1 MLLSRTGG
9 LAMAGVASVLYA
21 GVVLGRTVLPT
32 SVFFESPGETSAL
45 ELLTMF
51 LNAGTFLIVAIV
63 AGGLAEQ
70 FRATSQELE
79 TQRKDLR
86 DLQAYKDLVF
96 QSVGTGLIALDRDH
110 RITAFNGA
118 AEEITGRSANET
130 IGRPWRAI
138 FGDGVPLPEVEAA
151 IEASPRASTRHETP
165 LRRPDGTT
173 VPVRL
178 TFSGLRSGEGARL
191 GLIGACDDLS
201 AIRAMEARMRQAD
214 RLATLGRMAAN
225 IAHEIRNPLASLTG
239 AIEVLTGTAAAGEAR
254 ERLSQIVV
262 RESERLNQ
270 IITNFLEYARPA
282 PLAFQAVNVA
292 GALEGVLLL
301 LEHRGAASGLKIVR
315 AFSSPLV
322 WRVDPEQFR
331 QVLWNLCLNAVE
343 AMPQGGEL
351 SVGATAVPGQKL
363 EVWVTDSGHGIAP
376 DDLTHVFEPFFSTK
390 PGGTGLG
397 LSLVHRIV
405 QEHGG
410 EGDVRS
416 TPVLVI
422 TAFASTETA
431 VEAMKLGA
439 YDYLTKPFK
448 VDEIK
453 LTIANALE
461 RKRLQDENQA
471 LKRQLR
477 RERGFENFLGKSP
490 QMLDIFETIRKA
502 ADSVSTVLI
511 TGESGTGKELV
522 ARAIHEESPRRNGPV
537 VASNCGA
544 GPQTLMESDL
554 FGHVKGA
561 FTGAVANTVGL
572 FSAAAGGTLFLDEVT
587 EVPSS
592 VQVKLL
598 RAIQE
603 REIRRVGDTRDIKVD
618 VRLIAASNR
627 EVAKA
632 VADGVLRED
641 LFYRLNVIPIHLPP
655 LRERRED
662 IPLLVAHF
670 VRRLSAELGP
680 PVRSV
685 TPGAL
690 PVLETYRWPGHVRE
704 LENVIERALV
714 LGSGDRLDAPGL
726 PPDLRRPRDVQGVA
740 VEIPEDGLDLE
751 ATLSQIE
758 HRYIQTAL
766 ARTGGV
772 QTRAAELLRVSL
784 RQIRYKLQ
792 KYTRL
797 TRRG

>member
-1 MLLSRTGG
+1 MPDTR
-9 LAMAGVASVLYA
+9 VL
-21 GVVLGRTVLPT
+21 VVDDER
-32 SVFFESPGETSAL
+32 SMR
-45 ELLTMF
+45 ELLAIM
-51 LNAGTFLIVAIV
+51 LRQAGHDVTVAD
-63 AGGLAEQ
+63 GG
-70 FRATSQELE
+70 
-79 TQRKDLR
+79 
-86 DLQAYKDLVF
+86 
-96 QSVGTGLIALDRDH
+96 
-110 RITAFNGA
+110 
-118 AEEITGRSANET
+118 
-130 IGRPWRAI
+130 
-138 FGDGVPLPEVEAA
+138 EAA
-151 IEASPRASTRHETP
+151 IKALKS
-165 LRRPDGTT
+165 D
-173 VPVRL
+173 
-178 TFSGLRSGEGARL
+178 TF
-191 GLIGACDDLS
+191 DLV
-201 AIRAMEARMRQAD
+201 ITDLRMREVD
-214 RLATLGRMAAN
+214 GLAVLRAAK
-225 IAHEIRNPLASLTG
+225 E
-239 AIEVLTGTAAAGEAR
+239 
-254 ERLSQIVV
+254 Q
-262 RESERLNQ
+262 
-270 IITNFLEYARPA
+270 
-282 PLAFQAVNVA
+282 
-292 GALEGVLLL
+292 
-301 LEHRGAASGLKIVR
+301 
-315 AFSSPLV
+315 SPQTV
-322 WRVDPEQFR
+322 
-331 QVLWNLCLNAVE
+331 
-343 AMPQGGEL
+343 
-351 SVGATAVPGQKL
+351 
-363 EVWVTDSGHGIAP
+363 
-376 DDLTHVFEPFFSTK
+376 
-390 PGGTGLG
+390 
-397 LSLVHRIV
+397 
-405 QEHGG
+405 
-410 EGDVRS
+410 
-416 TPVLVI
+416 VLVI

-522 ARAIHEESPRRNGPV
+522 ARAIHEESPRRNGPFV
-537 VASNCGA
+537 SINCGA
-544 GPQTLMESDL
+544 VPETLMESEL

-670 VRRLSAELGP
+670 VRRLSAELGR

-685 TPGAL
+685 TPEAL
-690 PVLETYRWPGHVRE
+690 AILETYRWPGNVRE
-704 LENVIERALV
+704 LANVIERALV

-726 PPDLRRPRDVQGVA
+726 PPDLRRPRDVQDVA